1 MKNSN
6 LEIQAS
12 TKIINMLAEGKDQ
25 LEANLFNMDG
35 IFAIFNQNN
44 QIIDANKELEDIYP
58 NGVTFRKDIIDA
70 ILPEYK
76 EEAKK
81 QIELCMSESET
92 KSFEAKLQN
101 GRLYIISVRP
111 MHTKR
116 NEEGVLLK
124 LNGTDISELRD
135 LESQIVD
142 VLKTINLGVIFVDH
156 NNCIMPGYSDY
167 THTIFEDHDLVG
179 KNIHEL
185 VFARALNNFSK
196 DSSEVIESLKDF
208 ANQDEFFFKVISLT
222 MPPKIEIPSSLNDH
236 GSKIIKFTFEPIIE
250 DEKVVKYMIIAQ
262 DVTELERS
270 KPVKF
275 SEDMKAIID
284 SFEKDSQATL
294 DTIRDLTS
302 LIERLPET
310 IDSNATDEVKGVL
323 HSLKGMLGMNEMKY
337 MARLIH
343 DIETYIKPNEY
354 EEKKDL
360 IQYNIIDF
368 SHCYQK
374 IGLLIDTID
383 DKDTQHNQTL
393 SNSDIN
399 DFLAELPAEVRQHP
413 FLAPENF
420 TKDESE
426 INVST
431 LTDTAQGHIDKN
443 SMTFE
448 TLAELDCNIEDVM
461 IMSDSFQAVKTSL
474 IHMINNSFAHGFEY
488 GSDENTIKIES
499 KVFENKLQ
507 ITYTDNGRG
516 VNIIKMREKLIESGE
531 DEVLISKLSD
541 QEIANGV
548 FKAGISTKD
557 EVTEIA
563 GRGIGLAGVHFDI
576 SRLGGSLTLDEFN
589 SGCQFT
595 LCVPI
600 SDRKPEPSIVAK
612 DVLESAF
619 NLFLGHNNNLKVSP
633 GLYLIQDTYN
643 FYKGLRAIQ
652 EKCIKNISIS
662 PTKLK
667 NSNTD
672 ALASLFSKNSIAIS
686 IDEDTATLCLSE
698 CLLEF
703 DNHCYPK
710 EIFGDDAALKY
721 AQKQFQEV
729 LGVKLEIVNSSSQ
742 QIAAIFNY
750 DGIKKEL
757 TPSLLRL
764 VEQNYCFKKFSNA
777 A

>member
-70 ILPEYK
+70 ILPEYR

-81 QIELCMSESET
+81 QIELCISESET

-101 GRLYIISVRP
+101 GRLYIISVRA

-167 THTIFEDHDLVG
+167 THTIFEDHDLIG
-179 KNIHEL
+179 KNIHDL
-185 VFARALNNFSK
+185 IFAKALNKFSK
-196 DSSEVIESLKDF
+196 DTIDVIESLKDF

-222 MPPKIEIPSSLNDH
+222 MPPKIEIPSSLNDS
-236 GSKIIKFTFEPIIE
+236 GTKIIKFTFEPIIE
-250 DEKVVKYMIIAQ
+250 DGKVVKYMIIAQ

-275 SEDMKAIID
+275 CEDMKAIID
-284 SFEKDSQATL
+284 SFEHDSQGSL

-302 LIERLPET
+302 LVERLPEKL
-310 IDSNATDEVKGVL
+310 DSNATDEVKGVL
-323 HSLKGMLGMNEMKY
+323 HSLKGMLGMNDMKY

-343 DIETYIKPNEY
+343 DVETYIKPDEY
-354 EEKKDL
+354 EENKDL
-360 IQYNIIDF
+360 IQYNMIDF
-368 SHCYQK
+368 AHCYQK
-374 IGLLIDTID
+374 IGQLIDTID
-383 DKDTQHNQTL
+383 GKDCQHNETL
-393 SNSDIN
+393 SNHNISER
-399 DFLAELPAEVRQHP
+399 LEALPAEIREHP
-413 FLAPENF
+413 FLAPENLMR
-420 TKDESE
+420 DESE
-426 INVST
+426 INIST
-431 LTDTAQGHIDKN
+431 LTDAVQGLIDKN

-448 TLAELDCNIEDVM
+448 TLADLECNIEDTM

-474 IHMINNSFAHGFEY
+474 IHMINNSFAHGFEL

-507 ITYTDNGRG
+507 ITYRDNGSG
-516 VNIIKMREKLIESGE
+516 VNIIKMREKLVESGE
-531 DEVLISKLSD
+531 DEVLISMLSD
-541 QEIANGV
+541 QEVAEGV

-557 EVTEIA
+557 EVSEIA
-563 GRGIGLAGVHFDI
+563 GRGIGLAGVYFDVL
-576 SRLGGSLTLDEFN
+576 RLGGSLSLDEFN

-595 LCVPI
+595 LIVPI
-600 SDRKPEPSIVAK
+600 SNRSPEPSIVAK

-619 NLFLGHNNNLKVSP
+619 NLFLGHHNTIDISP
-633 GLYLIQDTYN
+633 GLYLIQDTYH

-652 EKCIKNISIS
+652 EKCFKHISIS
-662 PTKLK
+662 PAKLDIK
-667 NSNTD
+667 DSN
-672 ALASLFSKNSIAIS
+672 ALASLFNKNSITIS
-686 IDEDTATLCLSE
+686 ISEEEVTLSLSE
-698 CLLEF
+698 CLLEL
-703 DNHCYPK
+703 DTIYYPK
-710 EIFGDDAALKY
+710 ELFGSDKTLKY

-729 LGVKLEIVNSSSQ
+729 LGVELEIINSNSQ
-742 QIAAIFNY
+742 QIAPIFNY
-750 DGIKKEL
+750 DEKKKEL

-764 VEQNYCFKKFSNA
+764 LEQNYCFKKLANA